1 MRHRPPVEI
10 INLDWDVRLRLTNQ
24 AWERV
29 ERHPVYRIEWWL
41 AGLVV
46 LASLLMLFSIVADP
60 LGVRSYVSS
69 GSSYVIS
76 WIWWLG
82 GFAEVLPYV
91 FLLGVAVFALTV
103 YYCRRTFIYKPLFRE
118 YLSQL
123 LLENGLRPAACVQ
136 CKQPLHGLDVVY
148 CPRCGQPWPP
158 AESPTGVPF
167 T

>member
-1 MRHRPPVEI
+1 MRHRPPVET

-29 ERHPVYRIEWWL
+29 ERDPVYRIESWL
-41 AGLVV
+41 AWSVV
-46 LASLLMLFSIVADP
+46 VASLLILFDFVADP
-60 LGVRSYVSS
+60 LGVRSYVT
-69 GSSYVIS
+69 S
-76 WIWWLG
+76 WIGWLG
-82 GFAEVLPYV
+82 SLSDFLPYV
-91 FLLGVAVFALTV
+91 LFPGVPALALTV
-103 YYCRRTFIYKPLFRE
+103 NYCRRTFIYKPLFRE

-136 CKQPLHGLDVVY
+136 CKQPLQGLDVVY

-158 AESPTGVPF
+158 AESPTGVPV